1 MLADVP
7 MFDGNSEGQMSPTG
21 GEGFNPVAPGRK
33 APNYMFN
40 SSEDGSEQDEGEL
53 MQGLS
58 L

>member
-53 MQGLS
+53 M
-58 L
+58 